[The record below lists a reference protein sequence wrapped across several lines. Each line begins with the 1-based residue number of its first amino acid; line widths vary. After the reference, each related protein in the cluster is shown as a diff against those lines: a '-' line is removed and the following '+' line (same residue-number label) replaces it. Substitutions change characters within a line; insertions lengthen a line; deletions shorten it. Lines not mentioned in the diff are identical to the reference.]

1 MVNLNSKSVLVI
13 DDELLIRD
21 LLYDFFSEKGWRVSI
36 FDTGE
41 KAVEIL
47 KQRQYDIALVD
58 IKTNSADGLAIVRKI
73 KNLCPL
79 LPIVIMTAFP
89 SVETAVEALRLKI
102 DDYISKPFNINKLY
116 KTLENIVELAQ
127 KQREAIEASQIKI

>member
-1 MVNLNSKSVLVI
+1 MNSKCILVI

-21 LLYDFFSEKGWRVSI
+21 LLYDFFSEKGWGVSI

-41 KAVEIL
+41 KAFEIL

-58 IKTNSADGLAIVRKI
+58 IKTTDVDGLAIVKRI
-73 KNLCPL
+73 KNLCPS
-79 LPIVIMTAFP
+79 LPVVVMTAFP
-89 SVETAVEALRLKI
+89 SVETAVEALRMRI
-102 DDYISKPFNINKLY
+102 DDYIRKPFNINKLY

-127 KQREAIEASQIKI
+127 KQREAIEAAQVKI